1 MPPEVLLRD
10 ESSTQYNEK
19 VDIWACGIILYKLLV
34 GRHPF
39 DETDPTILR
48 QRVLKGEFDTE
59 SSDWNGITKEAKDL
73 VKKLLA
79 YNAENRLSA
88 ADAVKDPWFGKLMED
103 DKFDELMKGALI
115 NLAKF
120 KANSIEKITV
130 YSFFSQ
136 ELMTKTEQEIIGDI
150 FKILDKDGDGE
161 LLLEELK
168 DGFNKYSDK
177 KF

>member
-1 MPPEVLLRD
+1 
-10 ESSTQYNEK
+10 
-19 VDIWACGIILYKLLV
+19 
-34 GRHPF
+34 
-39 DETDPTILR
+39 
-48 QRVLKGEFDTE
+48 
-59 SSDWNGITKEAKDL
+59 
-73 VKKLLA
+73 
-79 YNAENRLSA
+79 
-88 ADAVKDPWFGKLMED
+88 MED

-168 DGFNKYSDK
+168 DGFNEYSDK